1 MFIDKGK
8 LLFQLN
14 QQYQKGGIQIVSLYA
29 HPGMG
34 KTRLLQEFS
43 KEKQVLYFKASPVLY
58 EENFRLFKN
67 LCVRRL
73 DEQFQTTKKFS
84 EIFRLLAKSSLS
96 EPLVLIL
103 DDVSYLISQ
112 NKRFP
117 TMLHALEKKAAS
129 GANLFILLCK
139 PGHLYE
145 KEQKKRS
152 PHHASSEIFIF

>member
-117 TMLHALEKKAAS
+117 TMLHALEKKA
-129 GANLFILLCK
+129 GD
-139 PGHLYE
+139 
-145 KEQKKRS
+145 R
-152 PHHASSEIFIF
+152 